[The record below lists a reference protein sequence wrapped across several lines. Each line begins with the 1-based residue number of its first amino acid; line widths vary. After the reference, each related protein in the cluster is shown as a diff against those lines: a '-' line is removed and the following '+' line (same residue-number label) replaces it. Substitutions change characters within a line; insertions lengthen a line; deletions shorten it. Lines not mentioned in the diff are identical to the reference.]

1 MEKLTTKIKFDF
13 LDQDDITEFNVDMKL
28 KARRKLKNIKI
39 IEHSRKKKT
48 IDSSTK
54 LF

>member
-1 MEKLTTKIKFDF
+1 MKKLTTKIQFSFDE
-13 LDQDDITEFNVDMKL
+13 QEEIPIFNVDMKL
-28 KARRKLKNIKI
+28 KTNKKPRNIKI
-39 IEHSRKKKT
+39 IEHKKKP